1 MNEKTDIERA
11 VEDLKKFMEEH
22 LGRILEGPIKKYINE
37 VLNEREAAE
46 NEIARKRSCGKS
58 LTEEYQ
64 EYLYLRLRKKT
75 LNALKAINEGER
87 WANTN
92 IIYNYITCPDEGIR
106 NKYKEMFGGSFI
118 DKPIS
123 DLFKE
128 IDEVRP
134 EVEKT
139 IFQYITADVEKRK
152 KMRDSVRTIAGKAC
166 GIDDCIL
173 NEIDRNDED
182 VSVFSSAAYSIW
194 QYVKTKLDDVLDK
207 SASTD
212 DVTNEMRD
220 NDIRFC
226 RLREKPIDMYVES

>member
-37 VLNEREAAE
+37 VLNEREATE
-46 NEIARKRSCGKS
+46 NEIVRKRSCGKS

-75 LNALKAINEGER
+75 LNVLKAINEGER

-92 IIYNYITCPDEGIR
+92 IIHNYITCSDEGIR
-106 NKYKEMFGGSFI
+106 DKYKEMFGGSFI

-139 IFQYITADVEKRK
+139 ISQYITADVEKRE
-152 KMRDSVRTIAGKAC
+152 KMRNSVHIIAGKPC
-166 GIDDCIL
+166 VIEDFVFD
-173 NEIDRNDED
+173 EIDKDD
-182 VSVFSSAAYSIW
+182 KDISVFSLAAQSIW

-226 RLREKPIDMYVES
+226 RLREKPIDKYVES